1 MKMRTFW
8 RATAPVDAM
17 PAVRTVRERRGF
29 ALPMAILIIAFGRA
43 KPRRSREV
51 RAAGIASTGAVVR
64 QNGRIFMGLSGS

>member
-29 ALPMAILIIAFGRA
+29 ALPMAILIIAFLTVTI
-43 KPRRSREV
+43 S
-51 RAAGIASTGAVVR
+51 AAYTATS
-64 QNGRIFMGLSGS
+64 S